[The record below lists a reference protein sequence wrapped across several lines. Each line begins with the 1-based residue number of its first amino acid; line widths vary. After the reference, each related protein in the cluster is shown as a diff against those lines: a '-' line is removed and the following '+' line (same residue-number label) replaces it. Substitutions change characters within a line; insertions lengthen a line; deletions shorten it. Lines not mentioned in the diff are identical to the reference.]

1 MTLAT
6 GRELVRRYR
15 NEPTWIASA
24 QPHPSIYIRQCVN
37 FSHFLRVLIMLL
49 ACILGLST
57 IAAVPA
63 DVEDTACGYRVEIY
77 AQFHGDR
84 EEYDC
89 RRETAD
95 ALLRAWK
102 QRGQMADDSAELAG
116 WYEDARE
123 ALRNGQ
129 SEPVTPVALDAHVRN
144 EYSDE
149 QLDVT
154 NLPSDDQ
161 PGTLDEYRLPTIL
174 ESDGSAE
181 WDEVAPNE
189 EKDGGALSGL
199 GRVFRSWTGQ

>member
-1 MTLAT
+1 
-6 GRELVRRYR
+6 
-15 NEPTWIASA
+15 
-24 QPHPSIYIRQCVN
+24 
-37 FSHFLRVLIMLL
+37 
-49 ACILGLST
+49 
-57 IAAVPA
+57 
-63 DVEDTACGYRVEIY
+63 
-77 AQFHGDR
+77 
-84 EEYDC
+84 
-89 RRETAD
+89 
-95 ALLRAWK
+95 
-102 QRGQMADDSAELAG
+102 
-116 WYEDARE
+116 
-123 ALRNGQ
+123 
-129 SEPVTPVALDAHVRN
+129 VALDAHVRN